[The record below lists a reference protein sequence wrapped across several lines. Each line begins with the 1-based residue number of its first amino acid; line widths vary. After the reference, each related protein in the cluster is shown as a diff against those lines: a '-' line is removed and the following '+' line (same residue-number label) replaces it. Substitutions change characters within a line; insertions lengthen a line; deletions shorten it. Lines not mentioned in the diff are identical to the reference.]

1 MYNVDKINKELKSYK
16 DSRYYGQW
24 ETDKIIES
32 YFDIGKPGNCIEVG
46 AADGIKGSNTKYF
59 EDNGWNVLC
68 IEANP
73 HQEKSLRDCRKLVK
87 MYACGQENYETKLT
101 IFNVGQSN
109 IQSSITSLSPDSR
122 LIGDHKHIIN
132 ETCEVTVQVKT
143 LDWILTNE
151 VSNTPFENLNYIDF
165 VSIDTEGTEL
175 DVLKGIN
182 FEKYKIKL
190 LVVENNYS
198 DDNIRSHLKN
208 FGYKLDQ
215 RYKINDF
222 YIKGN
227 L

>member
-1 MYNVDKINKELKSYK
+1 MYNVDKINEELKKYK
-16 DSRYYGQW
+16 NSRYYGQW

-32 YFDIGKPGNCIEVG
+32 YFDIGKPGNCIDVG
-46 AADGIKGSNTKYF
+46 AADGAKGSNTKYF

-73 HQEKSLRDCRKLVK
+73 NQEKLLKDCRKLVK
-87 MYACGQENYETKLT
+87 MYACGKENYEAQLT

-109 IQSSITSLSPDSR
+109 IQSSLTSLFPDYR
-122 LIGDHKHIIN
+122 LVDDHKHIIN

-143 LDWILTNE
+143 LDWILANE
-151 VSNTPFENLNYIDF
+151 VSNTPFENLDYIDF
-165 VSIDTEGTEL
+165 ISIDTEGTEL

-182 FEKYKIKL
+182 LGKYEIKL

-198 DDNIRSHLKN
+198 DRGIQLYLNN

-222 YIKGN
+222 YIKDKP
-227 L
+227 